1 MNGDAHTAQAGDV
14 SPAPSS
20 PPHRRLTRGAVR
32 TASALLDLLLPPRC
46 LACGAAVDHGGALC
60 AACWGTIHF
69 IDQPLCR
76 HCGRPFDL
84 PPEEL
89 PGGAAGWLCGPCLA
103 QSPVHDGMRAAVVYD
118 DASRPLILA
127 FKHGDRTASAPLFA
141 AWMARAGAGML
152 DGADL
157 LVPVPLHRWRL
168 LSRRYNQAA
177 LLCHAIARLLTRR
190 RGPDAPVRQGPR
202 VAADLLVRRRATP
215 VQGRLSRLARA
226 RNMAGAF
233 AVHPGRRDL
242 VVGRRVVL
250 VDDVYTTGAT
260 VAECVRVLRRAGAAR
275 VEVLTLARVLK
286 SDPGRLADDV

>member
-1 MNGDAHTAQAGDV
+1 MNGVSHTARTGAG
-14 SPAPSS
+14 SALPGAALA
-20 PPHRRLTRGAVR
+20 RRLAGGSVR
-32 TASALLDLLLPPRC
+32 AATALLDLLLPPRC
-46 LACGAAVDHGGALC
+46 LACGAAVDRTGSLC
-60 AACWGTIHF
+60 AACWGTLHF

-84 PPEEL
+84 PP
-89 PGGAAGWLCGPCLA
+89 GAGEGEDGAERGEWLCGPCLA
-103 QSPVHDGMRAAVVYD
+103 QPPAYDGMRAAVAYD
-118 DASRPLILA
+118 DASRPLILG
-127 FKHGDRTASAPLFA
+127 FKHGDRTACAPLFA

-177 LLCHAIARLLTRR
+177 LLCHAIARILARR
-190 RGPDAPVRQGPR
+190 RGADAPVRPGPR

-233 AVHPGRRDL
+233 AVHPGRRSL
-242 VVGRRVVL
+242 LAGRRVVL

-275 VEVLTLARVLK
+275 VDVLTLARVLK
-286 SDPGRLADDV
+286 PDPAAI